1 MGPPNIVPL
10 IQGKM
15 VSPTPQHDTHIQPI
29 GHGIDQSEYDPN
41 DEEVEAIN
49 RRAGFHQSSG
59 EIRPSI
65 PSSRSGPDLRR
76 ESNYRGYDDDV
87 DTVKPEF
94 WLILE
99 IGEMKISEDFDYKG
113 GCDIRTKYFE
123 FHFRRPKIHYR
134 DWNE

>member
-29 GHGIDQSEYDPN
+29 GQSGIDQSEYDPN

-49 RRAGFHQSSG
+49 RRAGFHQSS

-76 ESNYRGYDDDV
+76 V
-87 DTVKPEF
+87 LF
-94 WLILE
+94 
-99 IGEMKISEDFDYKG
+99 
-113 GCDIRTKYFE
+113 
-123 FHFRRPKIHYR
+123 
-134 DWNE
+134 

>member
-10 IQGKM
+10 IQCGKM

-29 GHGIDQSEYDPN
+29 GHGMDQSEYDPN
-41 DEEVEAIN
+41 DEEVEFIN
-49 RRAGFHQSSG
+49 RRAGFQVHQTS

-99 IGEMKISEDFDYKG
+99 IGEMKITDDFDYKG
-113 GCDIRTKYFE
+113 GYHIRS
-123 FHFRRPKIHYR
+123 
-134 DWNE
+134 N